1 MVSEID
7 ALRLAIEKERGAHQY
22 YSDAAKRATSEA
34 SKKMFAWLA
43 NEEQG
48 HLHLLES
55 QCAAVEQGGEWI
67 AEDKAPAGCTL
78 SNPIDRS
85 EFPKLSEAK
94 DEHRTEAP
102 EMDILS
108 KAIADER
115 EAAQSY
121 AEMAEAV
128 SDPKGKAMLRKLSQ
142 IENGHLALLEE
153 EYEFIR
159 RSKPMFPIHRFTLP
173 AA

>member
-55 QCAAVEQGGEWI
+55 QCAAVEQDGEWI
-67 AEDKAPAGCTL
+67 AEDKAPAGCKL
-78 SNPIDRS
+78 SAPIDRS
-85 EFPKLSEAK
+85 EFPSLSETK
-94 DEHRTEAP
+94 KQTRTEAP
-102 EMDILS
+102 EMEILS
-108 KAIADER
+108 RAIADER

-128 SDPKGKAMLRKLSQ
+128 SDPRGKEMLRKLSQ